1 MAEDEVNFD
10 AMEALEI
17 TKKYMCQFNNKHSI
31 VTMCN
36 KPENEL
42 QIDIWRKERTN
53 STEWLNK

>member
-1 MAEDEVNFD
+1 VAEDEVNFD
-10 AMEALEI
+10 AMEALEV

-42 QIDIWRKERTN
+42 QID
-53 STEWLNK
+53 L